1 METPDGKQI
10 VIQPRLLDRRGMS
23 MCLSI
28 SEDVLD
34 ALRKRGCPCVTI
46 PGIAKI
52 LFDPDDVV
60 QWMKEQS
67 KPLESLS
74 EKEASKKLDSL
85 LRN

>member
-1 METPDGKQI
+1 
-10 VIQPRLLDRRGMS
+10 

-34 ALRKRGCPCVTI
+34 TLRKRGLPSVTI
-46 PGIAKI
+46 PGIAKP

-67 KPLESLS
+67 KPIETQS
-74 EKEASKKLDSL
+74 EKKAGEKLDLL
-85 LRN
+85 LRNE